1 MRKTNTLPNGQT
13 VTLLDVDDELL
24 FRPGGPKGVLPKPIR
39 TLAYR
44 ESLRTFFLQH
54 NPNPPDGSATPV
66 AKGPLPKSFSWRA
79 KGMVTPVKN
88 QNPYGTCWAFG
99 TTGGL
104 EANYLIH
111 HHEVVNLSEQDLINC
126 SCRPCNGPYNTPGW
140 EGTEAKFLHTGI
152 TTEAFLPYRGDGNI
166 SPCDPEKVKHNC
178 GKCNKTDIMPYR
190 LEDSGALD
198 ANDEDHVP
206 ATVVAIRQAIYTHGP
221 VVVKMHIPDGSK
233 FYGVSNAD
241 TFKETIPLVYTPTRN
256 NGAHIVLLTGWDDDR
271 GAWEMKNSW
280 GTSWGDQGYC
290 WIAYGSDKIGMSA
303 TWYRVETP
311 EFRVTAVWKKDT
323 PAEKQVYGWSYENYR
338 KQYDAWWK
346 DGWRLHL
353 LETAVVNGQ
362 VEYSAVWRQDG
373 NIGEIQVYGYKY
385 ADFKAE
391 YDKLWPDGWRI
402 YLLSN
407 YVINNV
413 VYYTAVWRKSGNL
426 GEMQYFSLEFD
437 DYKEK
442 NAALSKDGWRIY
454 LLNNYVVNGKVYY
467 TAVWRQDKGPEMQV
481 WGKTYAD
488 YRAKYDDAWKDGW
501 RLRVLSNYVLN
512 GTVYY
517 TAVWNKPQ
525 ALSEV
530 QVYSWEY
537 EDFREKDASLR
548 AQGYRLAILN
558 TYAIK

>member
-1 MRKTNTLPNGQT
+1 MRKTTTLPDGHT
-13 VTLLDVDDELL
+13 VTLLDEQDELL
-24 FRPGGPKGVLPKPIR
+24 FKPGGPQGVLPKPVR
-39 TLAYR
+39 TEAYR

-54 NPNPPDGSATPV
+54 NPNPPDGAAAPV
-66 AKGPLPKSFSWRA
+66 AKGPLPKAFSWRA

-99 TTGGL
+99 TTGAL
-104 EANYLIH
+104 EASYFIH
-111 HHEVVNLSEQDLINC
+111 HHEAVDLSEQDLINC

-140 EGTEAKFLHTGI
+140 EGTEAKLLSTGI
-152 TTEAFLPYRGDGNI
+152 TTEAFLPYRGDGNF
-166 SPCDPEKVKHNC
+166 SPCDPERVKQNC
-178 GKCNKTDIMPYR
+178 GKCNKTELMPYR
-190 LEDSGALD
+190 LEASGALD

-206 ATVVAIRQAIYTHGP
+206 AGTAAIKQAIYSHGP
-221 VVVKMHIPDGSK
+221 VVVKMHIPDGSG
-233 FYGVSNAD
+233 FYGVHNAD
-241 TFKETIPLVYTPTRN
+241 TFKETVPLVYTPTRN
-256 NGAHIVLLTGWDDDR
+256 NGAHIILLTGWDDER
-271 GAWEMKNSW
+271 NAWEMKNSW
-280 GTSWGDQGYC
+280 GTSWGNDGYC
-290 WIAYGSDKIGMSA
+290 WIAYGSNHIGMSA
-303 TWYRVETP
+303 TWYRAETP
-311 EFRVTAVWKKDT
+311 EFRVTAVWKKDA

-353 LETAVVNGQ
+353 LETAVVNGK

-413 VYYTAVWRKSGNL
+413 VHYSAVWRKSGNL

-454 LLNNYVVNGKVYY
+454 LLNNYVVNGTVRY
-467 TAVWRQDKGPEMQV
+467 TAVWRQDKGAEMQL
-481 WGKTYAD
+481 WGKKYAD
-488 YRAKYDDAWKDGW
+488 YRAKYDEAWKDGW
-501 RLRVLSNYVLN
+501 RLRVLSNYVVD

-517 TAVWNKPQ
+517 TAVWNKPKE
-525 ALSEV
+525 LSEV

-537 EDFREKDASLR
+537 EDFRDKDASLR